1 MAETDIR
8 SVLET
13 RRDELARELEG
24 LIEMPR
30 DPMAS
35 VSFGKRIG
43 DGTTEAVERLIEG
56 RGSRKLLRKV
66 RPTPLL
72 RLVKLLK

>member
-1 MAETDIR
+1 
-8 SVLET
+8 
-13 RRDELARELEG
+13 
-24 LIEMPR
+24 LIAGPGQFS
-30 DPMAS
+30 AH
-35 VSFGKRIG
+35 
-43 DGTTEAVERLIEG
+43 EAVERLIEG